1 MEKQACRKED
11 SVQFNLQFIR
21 HTEKTRSKDE
31 YPLTKEGQN
40 KAKELWEVLWCSVV
54 ASSPVERAQL
64 TASYLSNPQ
73 AENDLGFEEHQEIK
87 RKNRS
92 PRVRTVKEIW
102 FNMWRPWDA
111 FYDDCM
117 NAYKNNALSRFYIE
131 ESDKYLEKNP
141 TLSTYTTVAW
151 NFAELILKYCKM
163 RHYAD
168 HMKNSNQLENFNI
181 SKEIN
186 RLFVSHGWTLEFLL
200 YKVIEDKEWRE
211 WLLKFIEENHLEM
224 QVNYLEW
231 YNVKITKWE
240 EKNEDGTFK
249 NKIEIEFRGE
259 TYEITED
266 FLQRLVDDRDRL
278 IGKKKP
284 EETSSEDESKE

>member
-11 SVQFNLQFIR
+11 SVQLNLQFIR

-31 YPLTKEGQN
+31 YPLTNEGQN
-40 KAKELWEVLWCSVV
+40 KAKELWEVLWCRVV

-87 RKNRS
+87 RKNKS
-92 PRVRTVKEIW
+92 PRVRTIKEIW

-141 TLSTYTTVAW
+141 NLSTYTTVAW
-151 NFAELILKYCKM
+151 NFAELILKYC
-163 RHYAD
+163 RIRNYAD
-168 HMKNSNQLENFNI
+168 DMKNWEKQGWFRTMDKDGNMKKFNI
-181 SKEIN
+181 SKEVN
-186 RLFVSHGWTLEFLL
+186 RLFVSHWWTLEFFL
-200 YKVIEDKEWRE
+200 YKVIEDKEWRD

-231 YNVKITKWE
+231 YNVKI
-240 EKNEDGTFK
+240 
-249 NKIEIEFRGE
+249 NKDKIDVEFRGK
-259 TYEITED
+259 TYEITQD
-266 FLQRLVDDRDRL
+266 FLEKLVKERDEL
-278 IGKKKP
+278 IGKNTP
-284 EETSSEDESKE
+284 EEVSKE